1 MEWHHFEYFQTLART
16 EHMIK
21 SAELL
26 SVSQPALSR
35 SIKRLEQ
42 ELGVPLFDRK
52 GRSIVLNKYGKI
64 FLERVNRITFELSEA
79 KKELSEMI
87 EPNSGEVTLGFLHTL
102 GPSFIPELIRSFMVQ
117 FPKIKLN
124 LVQNNSHA
132 LMKQLNSGD
141 IDLCLV
147 PEVHLQKRT
156 KWTLIK
162 SEELFIT
169 LPTTHRLAHLSE
181 LRLDQVE
188 HDSFIFLKSGYSLR
202 HTTDEIFSE
211 LGIMPNIT
219 FEGEEVQTIAGLIA
233 SGLGI
238 SLLPKI
244 AEAKENKIVQIPV
257 HSIECNRLIGVCW
270 NEDSYLSAASQ
281 NLITH
286 ILDMYKHRT

>member
-16 EHMIK
+16 EHMTK

-35 SIKRLEQ
+35 SIQRLEE

-52 GRSIVLNKYGKI
+52 GRSIVLNKYGKL
-64 FLERVNRITFELSEA
+64 FLERVNRITFELNEA
-79 KKELSEMI
+79 KKELAELLD
-87 EPNSGEVTLGFLHTL
+87 PNSGEVTLGFLHTL
-102 GPSFIPELIRSFMVQ
+102 GPDFIPVLIRSFMIR

-124 LVQNNSHA
+124 LVQNNSHT
-132 LMKQLNSGD
+132 LTKL
-141 IDLCLV
+141 IDAGQIDVCLLSEV
-147 PEVHLQKRT
+147 PLQQKNR
-156 KWTLIK
+156 WELLK

-169 LPTTHRLAHLSE
+169 LPTSHPLANEVEVKLK
-181 LRLDQVE
+181 QVE
-188 HDSFIFLKSGYSLR
+188 HDSFIFLKEGYSLR
-202 HTTDEIFSE
+202 HTTDQIFHTI
-211 LGIMPNIT
+211 GISPTVT

-257 HSIECNRLIGVCW
+257 QSTECRRKIGVCW
-270 NEDSYLSAASQ
+270 NEDHHVTATSQ
-281 NLITH
+281 KLISH
-286 ILDMYKHRT
+286 ILETYKHN